1 MSIMKAL
8 SSSKCTLFSH
18 HSTCVCPPNCRVAQ
32 NESTNLMSPENL
44 AIIFAPSLIRPK
56 KSPKPQD
63 LVKELA
69 KAQEYVPLSLSLSLS
84 LYHSLSLKEFTHSS
98 PLLYHPHFPTSE
110 YCCHCNHT
118 PLPLTAPW

>member
-8 SSSKCTLFSH
+8 SPPECTLSSH
-18 HSTCVCPPNCRVAQ
+18 AILPVCVPKRRVAQ

-56 KSPKPQD
+56 KPPKPQD

-69 KAQEYVPLSLSLSLS
+69 KAQECVSLHCLSVCLFVCLC
-84 LYHSLSLKEFTHSS
+84 HSLSL
-98 PLLYHPHFPTSE
+98 
-110 YCCHCNHT
+110 
-118 PLPLTAPW
+118 